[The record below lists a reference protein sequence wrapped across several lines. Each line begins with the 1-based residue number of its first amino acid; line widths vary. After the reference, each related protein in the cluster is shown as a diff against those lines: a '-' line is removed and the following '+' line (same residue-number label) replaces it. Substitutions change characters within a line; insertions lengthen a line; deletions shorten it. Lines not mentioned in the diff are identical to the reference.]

1 MSIGILLV
9 DDDVTFRA
17 LAEEVL
23 AAEGFEVKSVSNLRG
38 AKEQW
43 RSFGPD
49 VIILDRRLPDGDGI
63 EFLKAIR
70 AFGGDE
76 PIVVVVT
83 AYGDIENAVE
93 ALRAGAWDYLAK
105 PIHLSDLVIK
115 LQKVIETRGLKDRL
129 TIARSQATPARTQPL
144 SKAMQEVLE
153 KLDVVAI
160 SPLTPVFIQGS
171 SGVGKQ
177 YAAEL
182 LHRLTYQ
189 QKDIDAPFVEVN
201 CAALPEHLIES
212 ELFGYEKGAF
222 TDAKAP
228 KRGLIELASG
238 GTLFLDEITELPL
251 RSQAKLLKFID
262 SMRFRRLGGQR
273 EISVNMRVVAATNT
287 DVMEAVRTG
296 RFREDLYHR
305 LGVYWV
311 GIPALTE
318 RKEDIPGLALS
329 FMTFFAN
336 RIKRQVEGFSQKAME
351 VLQSYHYPGNVRE
364 LRNLVER
371 AVILCTGPVIEE
383 KDLAIHGATMPSLPV
398 ASPVDKV
405 QSSESQPSGNSPE
418 ALAFFNEL
426 SFQEDPPTLAQL
438 QRAYVAQVLQH
449 FDGKRMQA
457 AQALGVSYPTFLKL
471 LREAGLDD

>member
-1 MSIGILLV
+1 M
-9 DDDVTFRA
+9 
-17 LAEEVL
+17 
-23 AAEGFEVKSVSNLRG
+23 
-38 AKEQW
+38 
-43 RSFGPD
+43 
-49 VIILDRRLPDGDGI
+49 
-63 EFLKAIR
+63 
-70 AFGGDE
+70 
-76 PIVVVVT
+76 
-83 AYGDIENAVE
+83 
-93 ALRAGAWDYLAK
+93 
-105 PIHLSDLVIK
+105 
-115 LQKVIETRGLKDRL
+115 
-129 TIARSQATPARTQPL
+129 
-144 SKAMQEVLE
+144 
-153 KLDVVAI
+153 
-160 SPLTPVFIQGS
+160 
-171 SGVGKQ
+171 
-177 YAAEL
+177 
-182 LHRLTYQ
+182 
-189 QKDIDAPFVEVN
+189 
-201 CAALPEHLIES
+201 PEHLIES

-336 RIKRQVEGFSQKAME
+336 RIKKQVEGFSQKAME

-383 KDLAIHGATMPSLPV
+383 KDLAIHGTTMPSLPV

-405 QSSESQPSGNSPE
+405 QSGESQPSSNSPE
-418 ALAFFNEL
+418 ALAF
-426 SFQEDPPTLAQL
+426 
-438 QRAYVAQVLQH
+438 
-449 FDGKRMQA
+449 
-457 AQALGVSYPTFLKL
+457 
-471 LREAGLDD
+471 